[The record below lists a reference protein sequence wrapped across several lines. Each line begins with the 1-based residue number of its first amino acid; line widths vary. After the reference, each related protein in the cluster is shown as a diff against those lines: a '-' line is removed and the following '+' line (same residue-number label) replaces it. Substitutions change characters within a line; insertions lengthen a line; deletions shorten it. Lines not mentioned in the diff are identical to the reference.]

1 MSLSSA
7 TENISFIALTP
18 ELGDSA
24 SVESLLATAANGK
37 ENSNWE
43 WKVKYERLFEAHR
56 KLQKM
61 NNSLVS
67 VS

>member
-1 MSLSSA
+1 MSSA
-7 TENISFIALTP
+7 TENISFIALTS

-37 ENSNWE
+37 ENSNLE

-67 VS
+67 MS